1 VRSNTIQRK
10 QYKYFW
16 KNVLDYLLTTELDLG
31 FWKCWKRFFK
41 RKRGEERERGFRL
54 DQTTKEN
61 NIGGLHDVFFCPKQY
76 TYNSQKNGWDCR
88 TTVQ

>member
-1 VRSNTIQRK
+1 ME
-10 QYKYFW
+10 
-16 KNVLDYLLTTELDLG
+16 NVLDYLLTTELDWG
-31 FWKCWKRFFK
+31 FGIAENDFSKEKVER
-41 RKRGEERERGFRL
+41 RERGFRL